1 MRPLKSVSRGL
12 FALAVRVAVGA
23 WFGLPYLNMYQTD
36 GESSLA
42 GLSSEVTVTRDENG
56 MAYIRAQNLADAI
69 EAQGFVTAQDRLFQM
84 QLTRLLAQGRIS
96 ELAGESAKPLDIM
109 YRTIATPSGTLRFS
123 NPKRGLSS
131 RDMWMES
138 TPSSRTIRATY
149 TLSSSLRESTLKP
162 GPSQIPFRCSTT

>member
-1 MRPLKSVSRGL
+1 MRPLKIVFWGL
-12 FALAVRVAVGA
+12 FVLAVFVAVGA

-42 GLSSEVTVTRDENG
+42 GLNSEVTVTRDENG

-109 YRTIATPSGTLRFS
+109 YRTIGIHRHA
-123 NPKRGLSS
+123 KRHAEILEPETRAFFQRYVDGINAFIKNYPGDVHLST
-131 RDMWMES
+131 S
-138 TPSSRTIRATY
+138 TPMTRMRA
-149 TLSSSLRESTLKP
+149 RKP
-162 GPSQIPFRCSTT
+162 P